1 MNINLTGFRDQM
13 QVPLVDRRA
22 SREIVT
28 SCMRLFES
36 AVVTGDRIDNLSDF
50 SHHPH
55 LRIRMTSLA
64 AFEEIREKPDKYEV
78 NEHFRCGYQAIR

>member
-22 SREIVT
+22 SREIIT
-28 SCMRLFES
+28 PCMRLIEL
-36 AVVTGDRIDNLSDF
+36 AAVTGDRIDNLSDF
-50 SHHPH
+50 SCHPH
-55 LRIRMTSLA
+55 LRISMTSLA
-64 AFEEIREKPDKYEV
+64 ACEGIREKPDKYEV

>member
-1 MNINLTGFRDQM
+1 MNINLTGFRDEM

-22 SREIVT
+22 SREIIT
-28 SCMRLFES
+28 PCMRLIEL

-50 SHHPH
+50 SRHPH

-64 AFEEIREKPDKYEV
+64 ARERMRKKPDEHKV
-78 NEHFRCGYQAIR
+78 NEHFPY

>member
-1 MNINLTGFRDQM
+1 VNINLTGFRDQM

-22 SREIVT
+22 SREIIT
-28 SCMRLFES
+28 PCMRLIEL

-64 AFEEIREKPDKYEV
+64 ARERMRKKPDEHEV
-78 NEHFRCGYQAIR
+78 NEHFPY